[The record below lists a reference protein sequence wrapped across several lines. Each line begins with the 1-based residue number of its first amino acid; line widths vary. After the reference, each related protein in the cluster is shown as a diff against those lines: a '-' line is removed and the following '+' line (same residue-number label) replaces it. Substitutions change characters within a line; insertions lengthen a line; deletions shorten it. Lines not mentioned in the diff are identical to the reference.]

1 MQNMKP
7 VPSAGKPS
15 SLRAWQWLHA
25 WFPALCFRYI
35 FSNLSPGT
43 VWYMP
48 AVKFALH
55 RSLFQGIYRMRN
67 LEQETSLLISSCTKI
82 HWKMSSK
89 FKGSSFSKTKKAFL
103 SVFSKWKL
111 TEEDINPIFPSINSG
126 LLAFF
131 PLFYCYRLQVN
142 ESVAATPATQSSTHA
157 LYTLLLI
164 TYFSSTWA
172 QVLRVSL

>member
-1 MQNMKP
+1 MNDVYNSKLNGP
-7 VPSAGKPS
+7 ITRNKNDVIRRKSIHAEHETGTKRGKTKQPPRLAVVTCMVS
-15 SLRAWQWLHA
+15 RAFLQIH
-25 WFPALCFRYI
+25 

-43 VWYMP
+43 VWCMP

-55 RSLFQGIYRMRN
+55 RSLFQGIYRMHN
-67 LEQETSLLISSCTKI
+67 LEQETSLLISSCTKT

-131 PLFYCYRLQVN
+131 RYFI
-142 ESVAATPATQSSTHA
+142 ATG
-157 LYTLLLI
+157 YK
-164 TYFSSTWA
+164 
-172 QVLRVSL
+172 